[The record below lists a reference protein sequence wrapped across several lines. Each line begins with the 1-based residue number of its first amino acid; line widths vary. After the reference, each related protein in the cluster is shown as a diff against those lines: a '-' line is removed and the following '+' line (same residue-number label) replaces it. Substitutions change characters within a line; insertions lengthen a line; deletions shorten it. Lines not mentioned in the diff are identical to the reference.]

1 MSQSQQVVTQAA
13 PELTLRSILVGL
25 VAAVVIGCAYPY
37 CVLKLGFGPNLS
49 VVSAFFGFI
58 ALVLIL
64 RASGTN
70 ARENNIVQTMGTSAG
85 QTAFMAV
92 LLAAFDML
100 NAKGVLNPPIHL
112 GTWQIFFWLCSASLL
127 GILLAVPMRRHYI
140 DEENLT
146 YADGLAAG
154 ETIKVLHEGR
164 EKGASAGPVRALGIG
179 SLASALL
186 FILTSFTKLFA
197 DTWLIPGLQPMN
209 IGFNWS
215 LLSFGS
221 GLLVGFRI
229 CLAMA
234 IGTAISW
241 FILPTYLLRHG
252 MITPVVTNGVPVA
265 TFAMTLRWVMWPA
278 TGLMVAGGLTSLVL
292 KWNLIVKTFQGL
304 RGSKIDHHDFPM
316 RWVAVGAVIMT
327 VIICLVQYFSMGIP
341 VWLSFIAILLS
352 LPLMLV
358 GLRVLGETNWG
369 PISAMSNMM
378 QAIFAFISPGNV
390 PVNMSSSG
398 LTGTI
403 AVTSEALMQDFKA
416 GQLIG
421 SNSKNLTIAQLIAA
435 PVGSMATAV
444 IYPILRDRFGIGPA
458 GLSSPISVKW
468 AGFAELLTKGLNAL
482 PPGCLVGLLIGIAV
496 GIMLTLLAEF
506 LSESQAEKVPS
517 PAAIGI
523 GMLIPASVLMTFI
536 LGGVGQFIWAKVG
549 KKSESEYRIPL
560 ASGLIAGEAILA
572 VVLAIMAAVGWV
584 KP

>member
-1 MSQSQQVVTQAA
+1 MTQARTVA
-13 PELTLRSILVGL
+13 TTTGPELTVRSIVVGL
-25 VAAVVIGCAYPY
+25 AVALVIGSAYPY

-64 RASGTN
+64 RATGTN
-70 ARENNIVQTMGTSAG
+70 PRENNIVQTMGTSAG
-85 QTAFMAV
+85 QTAFMCV
-92 LLAAFDML
+92 LLAAFDLL

-112 GTWQIFFWLCSASLL
+112 GTFQIFFWLCSASLL

-146 YADGLAAG
+146 YADGMAAG
-154 ETIKVLHEGR
+154 ETIIVLHEGR
-164 EKGASAGPVRALGIG
+164 DKGASAGPVKALGLG
-179 SLASALL
+179 SLASGVLM
-186 FILTSFTKLFA
+186 ILTSFLKLFS
-197 DTWLIPGLQPMN
+197 DTWFLPGMQPMN
-209 IGFNWS
+209 IGLNWS

-234 IGTAISW
+234 IGMFISW
-241 FILPTYLLRHG
+241 FILPPYLLSHG
-252 MITPVVTNGVPVA
+252 MIPEQTYP
-265 TFAMTLRWVMWPA
+265 MTLRWVMWPA
-278 TGLMVAGGLTSLVL
+278 TGLMVAGGLTSLAL
-292 KWNLIVKTFQGL
+292 KWNLIVKTFRGL
-304 RGSKIDHHDFPM
+304 KGGRMDHRDFPM
-316 RWVAVGAVIMT
+316 QWVVAGSILMT
-327 VIICLVQYFSMGIP
+327 VVVCMVQYFSMGIP
-341 VWLSFIAILLS
+341 VWLSLIAVLLS

-378 QAIFAFISPGNV
+378 QAVFAFISPGNV

-416 GQLIG
+416 GQLVG
-421 SNSKNLTIAQLIAA
+421 SNPRNLTVAQLLAA
-435 PVGSMATAV
+435 PVGSIATAIV
-444 IYPILRDRFGIGPA
+444 YPVLRDKFGIGPQ

-482 PPGCLVGLLIGIAV
+482 PPGCLVGLAIGIV
-496 GIMLTLLAEF
+496 LGIALTLLAERW
-506 LSESQAEKVPS
+506 AELVPS
-517 PAAIGI
+517 PSAIGI

-536 LGGVGQFIWAKVG
+536 LGGVGQFVWSRVSP
-549 KKSESEYRIPL
+549 KSEEEYRIPL
-560 ASGLIAGEAILA
+560 ASGLIAGEALLA
-572 VVLAIMAAVGWV
+572 VVLAILAAAGVNF
-584 KP
+584 

>member
-1 MSQSQQVVTQAA
+1 MNHAKPDPHTGG
-13 PELTLRSILVGL
+13 PELTGRSIAIGL
-25 VAAVVIGCAYPY
+25 IVALVIGSAYPY

-49 VVSAFFGFI
+49 VVSAFFGFM
-58 ALVLIL
+58 ALVPLVFIL
-64 RASGTN
+64 GLTDTN

-100 NAKGVLNPPIHL
+100 NANGVFNPPIYL
-112 GTWQIFFWLCSASLL
+112 NTLQIFLWLCSASLL

-164 EKGASAGPVRALGIG
+164 ESGVAHGPLAALGIG
-179 SLASALL
+179 TVLSGALMMITTFFKWL
-186 FILTSFTKLFA
+186 R
-197 DTWLIPGLQPMN
+197 DTWFIPGKEAMN
-209 IGFNWS
+209 IGFNIS

-241 FILPTYLLRHG
+241 FILPHFLQAQG
-252 MITPVVTNGVPVA
+252 MIPAQTYRE
-265 TFAMTLRWVMWPA
+265 TLKWVMWPA

-292 KWNLIVKTFQGL
+292 KWNLIVKTFRGL
-304 RGSKIDHHDFPM
+304 KSSTTARSDFPM
-316 RWVAVGAVIMT
+316 QWVVIGSIVMT
-327 VIICLVQYFSMGIP
+327 IVICLVQYFSMGIP
-341 VWLSFIAILLS
+341 VYLSFIAIILS

-398 LTGTI
+398 LTGTV

-416 GQLIG
+416 GQLLK
-421 SNSKNLTIAQLIAA
+421 SNPRSLTIAQLIAA
-435 PVGSMATAV
+435 PVGSIATAIV
-444 IYPILRDRFGIGPA
+444 YPVLRNKFGIGDT

-468 AGFAELLTKGLNAL
+468 ASFAQLLTKGLAAL
-482 PPGCLVGLLIGIAV
+482 PPGCLVGLIIGIAV
-496 GIMLTLLAEF
+496 GIILTLLAEKWGD
-506 LSESQAEKVPS
+506 LVPS
-517 PAAIGI
+517 PSAMGI
-523 GMLIPASVLMTFI
+523 GMLITAAVLLTFI
-536 LGGVGQFIWAKVG
+536 LGGVAQLIWSKASPETEKRF
-549 KKSESEYRIPL
+549 RIPL
-560 ASGLIAGEAILA
+560 ASGLIAGEAIIA
-572 VVLAIMAAVGWV
+572 VVLAVMAALGV
-584 KP
+584 KF

>member
-1 MSQSQQVVTQAA
+1 MPEAKTASTV
-13 PELTLRSILVGL
+13 PELTARSIIIGL
-25 VAAVVIGCAYPY
+25 IVALIIGCAYPY

-49 VVSAFFGFI
+49 VVSAFFGFM
-58 ALVLIL
+58 ALVPLVSAL
-64 RASGTN
+64 RLTDTN

-100 NAKGVLNPPIHL
+100 NAKGVLNPPIYL
-112 GTWQIFFWLCSASLL
+112 NTLQIFCWLCSASLL

-164 EKGASAGPVRALGIG
+164 ESGLSRAPLAALGIG
-179 SLASALL
+179 TILSGALMMATT
-186 FILTSFTKLFA
+186 FWKWVR
-197 DTWLIPGLQPMN
+197 DTWFIPGQQAMN
-209 IGFNWS
+209 IGFNIS

-241 FILPTYLLRHG
+241 FILPRYLLSHG
-252 MITPVVTNGVPVA
+252 MITALTYPA
-265 TFAMTLRWVMWPA
+265 TLRWVMWPA

-292 KWNLIVKTFQGL
+292 KWNLIVKSFQVL
-304 RGSKIDHHDFPM
+304 RGRKVGTENRPM
-316 RWVAVGAVIMT
+316 QWVIVGSLVMT
-327 VIICLVQYFSMGIP
+327 VVICLVQYFSMGIP
-341 VWLSFIAILLS
+341 MWLSFIAILLS
-352 LPLMLV
+352 MPLMLV

-421 SNSKNLTIAQLIAA
+421 SNSRNLSIAQLIAA
-435 PVGSMATAV
+435 PVGSIATAV
-444 IYPILRDRFGIGPA
+444 VYPVLRDKFGIGPQ

-468 AGFAELLTKGLNAL
+468 AGFAELLTKGFSAL
-482 PPGCLVGLLIGIAV
+482 PPGCLVGLLIGIVV
-496 GIMLTLLAEF
+496 GIGLTLLAEMY
-506 LSESQAEKVPS
+506 SQKTPS

-523 GMLIPASVLMTFI
+523 GMLINASVLITFI
-536 LGGVGQFIWAKVG
+536 LGGVAQLFWAKTSPT
-549 KKSESEYRIPL
+549 SEGEFRVPL
-560 ASGLIAGEAILA
+560 ASGLIVGEAILA
-572 VVLAIMAAVGWV
+572 VVLAL
-584 KP
+584 

>member
-1 MSQSQQVVTQAA
+1 MKKSSTAQAKHG
-13 PELTLRSILVGL
+13 PELTARSIVVGL
-25 VAAVVIGCAYPY
+25 IVALVIGSAYPY

-58 ALVLIL
+58 ALVLIM
-64 RASGTN
+64 RAAGTN

-85 QTAFMAV
+85 QTAFMCV

-100 NAKGVLNPPIHL
+100 NQKGVLNPPIHL
-112 GTWQIFFWLCSASLL
+112 GTLQIFLWLCSASLL

-154 ETIKVLHEGR
+154 QTIVVLHEGR
-164 EKGASAGPVRALGIG
+164 DKGTSAGPVKALGLG
-179 SLASALL
+179 GLSSGVLTLM
-186 FILTSFTKLFA
+186 TSFLRLFP
-197 DTWLIPGLQPMN
+197 DTWFLPGMQPMN

-229 CLAMA
+229 CMAMA
-234 IGTAISW
+234 LGMFISW
-241 FILPTYLLRHG
+241 FILPSYLVSHG
-252 MITPVVTNGVPVA
+252 MIPEQTYP
-265 TFAMTLRWVMWPA
+265 MTLRWVMWPA
-278 TGLMVAGGLTSLVL
+278 TGLMVAGGLTSLAL

-304 RGSKIDHHDFPM
+304 KSSTLEEERKDFPM
-316 RWVAVGAVIMT
+316 RWVVVGSVVMT
-327 VIICLVQYFSMGIP
+327 VIICLIQYFSMGIP
-341 VWLSFIAILLS
+341 VWLSFLAIVLS

-398 LTGTI
+398 LTGTV

-416 GQLIG
+416 GQLIH
-421 SNSKNLTIAQLIAA
+421 SNPRNLTIAQLIAA
-435 PVGSMATAV
+435 PVGSLTTAV
-444 IYPILRDRFGIGPA
+444 VYPLLRDRFGIGPE

-468 AGFAELLTKGLNAL
+468 AGFAELLTSGLKAL
-482 PPGCLVGLLIGIAV
+482 PPGCLVGLAIGVAV
-496 GIMLTLLAEF
+496 GIALTLLAEKY
-506 LSESQAEKVPS
+506 ADAVPS
-517 PAAIGI
+517 PSAIGI

-536 LGGVGQFIWAKVG
+536 MGGVGQFVWSKVSP
-549 KKSESEYRIPL
+549 KAEEDYRIPL

-572 VVLAIMAAVGWV
+572 VVQAILAAAGVNL
-584 KP
+584 

>member
-1 MSQSQQVVTQAA
+1 MGTSKAVTAA
-13 PELTLRSILVGL
+13 PELTLRSIVVGL
-25 VAAVVIGCAYPY
+25 FVALIIGSAYPY

-64 RASGTN
+64 RATGTN

-85 QTAFMAV
+85 QTAFMCV
-92 LLAAFDML
+92 LLAAFDLL

-164 EKGASAGPVRALGIG
+164 EKGTSSGPLKALGLG
-179 SLASALL
+179 TFASGALMLA
-186 FILTSFTKLFA
+186 TTKFQWIR
-197 DTWLIPGLQPMN
+197 DTWFLPGMQPMN
-209 IGFNWS
+209 IGFNFS

-234 IGTAISW
+234 IGTAVSW
-241 FILPTYLLRHG
+241 FILPPFLLSHG
-252 MITPVVTNGVPVA
+252 MIA
-265 TFAMTLRWVMWPA
+265 EQTFPITLRWVMWPA
-278 TGLMVAGGLTSLVL
+278 TGLMVAGGLTSLAL
-292 KWNLIVKTFQGL
+292 KWNLIVKTFRGL
-304 RGSKIDHHDFPM
+304 RGSQMEHTDFPM
-316 RWVAVGAVIMT
+316 QWVAIGSIVMAV
-327 VIICLVQYFSMGIP
+327 VICLVQYISMGIP
-341 VWLSFIAILLS
+341 VYLSFIAILLS

-378 QAIFAFISPGNV
+378 QAVFAFISPGNV

-416 GQLIG
+416 GQLLK
-421 SNSKNLTIAQLIAA
+421 SNPRNLTIAQLIAA
-435 PVGSMATAV
+435 PVGSIATAIV
-444 IYPILRDRFGIGPA
+444 YPILRDKYGIGPQ
-458 GLSSPISVKW
+458 GLSAPISVKW
-468 AGFAELLTKGLNAL
+468 AGFAELLTKGFNAL
-482 PPGCLVGLLIGIAV
+482 PPGCLVGLAIGIAAGV
-496 GIMLTLLAEF
+496 LLTLLAEKWG
-506 LSESQAEKVPS
+506 EKIPS
-517 PAAIGI
+517 PSAIGI

-536 LGGVGQFIWAKVG
+536 LGGVGQFVWARVSPETEKA
-549 KKSESEYRIPL
+549 YRIPL
-560 ASGLIAGEAILA
+560 ASGLICGEAIVA
-572 VVLAIMAAVGWV
+572 VVLAILAALGL
-584 KP
+584 

>member
-1 MSQSQQVVTQAA
+1 MTETRTAA
-13 PELTLRSILVGL
+13 VKTGPELTVRSIIVGL
-25 VAAVVIGCAYPY
+25 FVAIVIGSAYPY
-37 CVLKLGFGPNLS
+37 CVLELGFGPNLS

-64 RASGTN
+64 RAAGTN

-85 QTAFMAV
+85 QTAFMCV
-92 LLAAFDML
+92 LLAAFDLL

-112 GTWQIFFWLCSASLL
+112 GTLQIFLWLCSASLL

-146 YADGLAAG
+146 YADGMAAG
-154 ETIKVLHEGR
+154 ETIIVLHEGR
-164 EKGASAGPVRALGIG
+164 EKGASAGPVRALGLG
-179 SLASALL
+179 SLASGVLM
-186 FILTSFTKLFA
+186 ILTSFLKVFP
-197 DTWLIPGLQPMN
+197 DTWLLPGMQPMN

-234 IGTAISW
+234 IGTFISW
-241 FILPTYLLRHG
+241 FLLPSYLVSHG
-252 MITPVVTNGVPVA
+252 MIPEQTYP
-265 TFAMTLRWVMWPA
+265 MTLRWVMWPA
-278 TGLMVAGGLTSLVL
+278 TGLMVAGGLTSLAL
-292 KWNLIVKTFQGL
+292 KWNLIVKTFRGL
-304 RGSKIDHHDFPM
+304 KGSKVDNRDFPM
-316 RWVAVGAVIMT
+316 QWVIVGSLVMT
-327 VIICLVQYFSMGIP
+327 VVICLVQYFSMGIP
-341 VWLSFIAILLS
+341 MWLSFIAILLS

-421 SNSKNLTIAQLIAA
+421 SNSRNLTIAQLIAA
-435 PVGSMATAV
+435 PVGSIATAV
-444 IYPILRDRFGIGPA
+444 VYPVLRDKFGIGPQ

-468 AGFAELLTKGLNAL
+468 AGFAELLTKGFSAL
-482 PPGCLVGLLIGIAV
+482 PPGCLVGLLIGIVV
-496 GIMLTLLAEF
+496 GIGLTLLAEMY
-506 LSESQAEKVPS
+506 SQKTPS

-536 LGGVGQFIWAKVG
+536 LGGVGQLIWAKSSP
-549 KKSESEYRIPL
+549 KSEDDYRIPL

-572 VVLAIMAAVGWV
+572 VVLAILAALGVNF
-584 KP
+584 

>member
-1 MSQSQQVVTQAA
+1 MAESKTPSG
-13 PELTLRSILVGL
+13 PELSVRAIIIGL
-25 VAAVVIGCAYPY
+25 FVAMIIGAAYPY

-49 VVSAFFGFI
+49 VVSAFFGFM
-58 ALVLIL
+58 ALVPLVFVL
-64 RASGTN
+64 KLTDTN
-70 ARENNIVQTMGTSAG
+70 ARENNVVQTMGTSAG

-100 NAKGVLNPPIHL
+100 NAKGVLNPPIYL
-112 GTWQIFFWLCSASLL
+112 NTWQIFLWLCSASLL

-164 EKGASAGPVRALGIG
+164 ESGLSKAPLAALGIG
-179 SLASALL
+179 TFLSGALMMVTT
-186 FILTSFTKLFA
+186 FFKWIRE
-197 DTWLIPGLQPMN
+197 TWFIPGQEAMN
-209 IGFNWS
+209 IGFNIS

-241 FILPTYLLRHG
+241 FILPHFLFARG
-252 MITPVVTNGVPVA
+252 MITALTYPA
-265 TFAMTLRWVMWPA
+265 TLRWVMWPA
-278 TGLMVAGGLTSLVL
+278 TGLMVAGGLTSLAL
-292 KWNLIVKTFQGL
+292 KWNLIVKTFRGL
-304 RGSKIDHHDFPM
+304 RGSRMGQRDFPM
-316 RWVAVGAVIMT
+316 VWVVIGGVVMT
-327 VIICLVQYFSMGIP
+327 VVLCVLQYFSMGIP
-341 VWLSFIAILLS
+341 MYLSLIAILLS

-378 QAIFAFISPGNV
+378 QAVFAFISPGNV

-416 GQLIG
+416 GQLVG
-421 SNSKNLTIAQLIAA
+421 SNPRNLTIAQLIAA
-435 PVGSMATAV
+435 PIGALATAV
-444 IYPILRDRFGIGPA
+444 VYPVLRAKFGIGPQ

-468 AGFAELLTKGLNAL
+468 AGFAELLTQGFKAL
-482 PPGCLVGLLIGIAV
+482 PPGCLYGLIIGIVV
-496 GIMLTLLAEF
+496 GVILTLLAEKWP
-506 LSESQAEKVPS
+506 EYVPS

-523 GMLIPASVLMTFI
+523 GMLITAAVLLTFI
-536 LGGVGQFIWAKVG
+536 LGGIVQLIWARTSPETEKL
-549 KKSESEYRIPL
+549 YRIPL
-560 ASGLIAGEAILA
+560 ASGLICGEAIIA
-572 VVLAIMAAVGWV
+572 VVLAILAAVRV
-584 KP
+584 NF

>member
-1 MSQSQQVVTQAA
+1 MSKTTTAA
-13 PELTLRSILVGL
+13 IQTGSELTARSIVVGL
-25 VAAVVIGCAYPY
+25 IVAMIIGSAYPY

-49 VVSAFFGFI
+49 VVSAFLGFMTLVP
-58 ALVLIL
+58 LVLIL
-64 RASGTN
+64 RAVDTN

-85 QTAFMAV
+85 QTAFMCV

-100 NAKGVLNPPIHL
+100 NTKGVLIPPIHL
-112 GTWQIFFWLCSASLL
+112 GTAQIFFWLCSASLL

-146 YADGLAAG
+146 YADGMAAG
-154 ETIKVLHEGR
+154 ETILVLHEGR
-164 EKGASAGPVRALGIG
+164 EKGTSARPVKALALG
-179 SLASALL
+179 SLASGVLM
-186 FILTSFTKLFA
+186 ILTSFLKLFP
-197 DTWLIPGLQPMN
+197 DTWLLPGMAPMN

-221 GLLVGFRI
+221 GLLVGWRI

-241 FILPTYLLRHG
+241 FILPGFLLSHG
-252 MITPVVTNGVPVA
+252 MIPEQTYP
-265 TFAMTLRWVMWPA
+265 MTLRWVMWPA
-278 TGLMVAGGLTSLVL
+278 TGLMVAGGLISLAL
-292 KWNLIVKTFQGL
+292 KWNLIVKTFRGLKDSKVGDQGQ
-304 RGSKIDHHDFPM
+304 REFPM
-316 RWVAVGAVIMT
+316 QWVVIGSLVMT
-327 VIICLVQYFSMGIP
+327 VVICLVQYFSMGIP
-341 VWLSFIAILLS
+341 MWLSFIAILLS

-369 PISAMSNMM
+369 PISAMSNMI

-416 GQLIG
+416 GQLIR
-421 SNSKNLTIAQLIAA
+421 SNPRNLTIAQLIAA
-435 PVGSMATAV
+435 PVGSLATALV
-444 IYPILRDRFGIGPA
+444 YPLLRDRFGIGPS

-468 AGFAELLTKGLNAL
+468 AGFAELLTRGLSAL
-482 PPGCLVGLLIGIAV
+482 PPGCLVGLVIGIAV
-496 GIMLTLLAEF
+496 GIGLTLLAEKYK
-506 LSESQAEKVPS
+506 ENIPS

-536 LGGVGQFIWAKVG
+536 LGGVGQLVWAKTSP
-549 KKSESEYRIPL
+549 KSEEDFRIPL

-572 VVLAIMAAVGWV
+572 VVLALFAALGINF
-584 KP
+584 

>member
-1 MSQSQQVVTQAA
+1 MTQSSNVANQSG
-13 PELTLRSILVGL
+13 PELTTRSIIVGL
-25 VAAVVIGCAYPY
+25 VVALIIGSAYPY

-64 RASGTN
+64 RAAGTN

-85 QTAFMAV
+85 QTAFMCI

-100 NAKGVLNPPIHL
+100 NTKGVLNPPIHL
-112 GTWQIFFWLCSASLL
+112 GTAQIFFWLCSASLL

-146 YADGLAAG
+146 YADGMAAG
-154 ETIKVLHEGR
+154 ETILVLHEGR
-164 EKGASAGPVRALGIG
+164 EKGASAGPVKALGLG
-179 SLASALL
+179 SLASGGLM
-186 FILTSFTKLFA
+186 ILTSFLKLFP
-197 DTWLIPGLQPMN
+197 DTWLLPGMQPMN

-241 FILPTYLLRHG
+241 FILPSYLLSHG
-252 MITPVVTNGVPVA
+252 MIPEQTYP
-265 TFAMTLRWVMWPA
+265 MTLRWVMWPA
-278 TGLMVAGGLTSLVL
+278 TGLMVAGGLTSLAL
-292 KWNLIVKTFQGL
+292 KWNLIVKTFRGL
-304 RGSKIDHHDFPM
+304 KDSKVGELGQREFPM
-316 RWVAVGAVIMT
+316 QWVVIGSLVMT
-327 VIICLVQYFSMGIP
+327 VVICLVQYFSMGIP

-378 QAIFAFISPGNV
+378 QAIFAIISPGNV

-416 GQLIG
+416 GQLIR
-421 SNSKNLTIAQLIAA
+421 SNPRSLTIAQLIAA
-435 PVGSMATAV
+435 PVGSLATALV
-444 IYPILRDRFGIGPA
+444 YPVLRDKFGIGP
-458 GLSSPISVKW
+458 
-468 AGFAELLTKGLNAL
+468 
-482 PPGCLVGLLIGIAV
+482 
-496 GIMLTLLAEF
+496 
-506 LSESQAEKVPS
+506 
-517 PAAIGI
+517 
-523 GMLIPASVLMTFI
+523 
-536 LGGVGQFIWAKVG
+536 
-549 KKSESEYRIPL
+549 
-560 ASGLIAGEAILA
+560 SG
-572 VVLAIMAAVGWV
+572 
-584 KP
+584 

>member
-1 MSQSQQVVTQAA
+1 METAKQSDH
-13 PELTLRSILVGL
+13 PELTLRSIIVGL
-25 VAAVVIGCAYPY
+25 IVAVVIGSAYPY

-64 RASGTN
+64 RAAGTN
-70 ARENNIVQTMGTSAG
+70 PRENNIVQTMGTSAG
-85 QTAFMAV
+85 QTSFMCV

-100 NAKGVLNPPIHL
+100 NARGVLNPPIHL
-112 GTWQIFFWLCSASLL
+112 GTTQIFLWLCSASLL

-164 EKGASAGPVRALGIG
+164 EKGASAGAVRALGLG
-179 SLASALL
+179 SLASGALM
-186 FILTSFTKLFA
+186 FLTSFLKLFS
-197 DTWLIPGLQPMN
+197 DTWFLPGMQPMS
-209 IGFNWS
+209 IGLNWS

-234 IGTAISW
+234 IGMFVSW
-241 FILPTYLLRHG
+241 FILPSYLLSHG
-252 MITPVVTNGVPVA
+252 MITEQTYPI
-265 TFAMTLRWVMWPA
+265 TLRWVMWPA
-278 TGLMVAGGLTSLVL
+278 TGLMVAGGLTSLAL
-292 KWNLIVKTFQGL
+292 KWNLIVKTFRGL
-304 RGSKIDHHDFPM
+304 RGSQIAHADFPM
-316 RWVAVGAVIMT
+316 RWVVSGAIGMT
-327 VIICLVQYFSMGIP
+327 VVICVIQYFSMGIP
-341 VWLSFIAILLS
+341 MWLSLIAIILS

-398 LTGTI
+398 LTGTV

-416 GQLIG
+416 GQLVG
-421 SNSKNLTIAQLIAA
+421 SNSRNLTVAQLIAA
-435 PVGSMATAV
+435 PIGALATAV
-444 IYPILRDRFGIGPA
+444 VYPVLRNKFGLGPQ

-482 PPGCLVGLLIGIAV
+482 PPGCLIGLTV
-496 GIMLTLLAEF
+496 GIVVGVILTLLAEKWGEF
-506 LSESQAEKVPS
+506 IPS
-517 PAAIGI
+517 SSAIGI
-523 GMLIPASVLMTFI
+523 GMLLPASVLMTFV
-536 LGGVGQFIWAKVG
+536 LGGLAQLVWARTSSKT
-549 KKSESEYRIPL
+549 EHDFRIPL

-572 VVLAIMAAVGWV
+572 VVQAVLAATGVNL
-584 KP
+584 

>member
-1 MSQSQQVVTQAA
+1 MGQNEIPAA
-13 PELTLRSILVGL
+13 AGHPELTARSIVVGL
-25 VAAVVIGCAYPY
+25 VVAVIIGCAYPY

-58 ALVLIL
+58 ILVLIM
-64 RASGTN
+64 RAAGTN

-85 QTAFMAV
+85 QTAFMCV

-100 NAKGVLNPPIHL
+100 NAKGLLSPEIHL

-164 EKGASAGPVRALGIG
+164 DKGASAGPVKALGLG
-179 SLASALL
+179 GLASGIVM
-186 FILTSFTKLFA
+186 FLTSFVKVIH
-197 DTWLIPGLQPMN
+197 DTWYFPGMQPMN
-209 IGFNWS
+209 IGLNWS

-234 IGTAISW
+234 IGVAISW
-241 FILPTYLLRHG
+241 FILPPYLVSQG
-252 MITPVVTNGVPVA
+252 MIPEM
-265 TFAMTLRWVMWPA
+265 TFPMTLRWVMWPA
-278 TGLMVAGGLTSLVL
+278 TGLMVAGGLMSLAL
-292 KWNLIVKTFQGL
+292 KWKLIVKTFQSFK
-304 RGSKIDHHDFPM
+304 GSQVGHTDFPL
-316 RWVAVGAVIMT
+316 RYVIVGSIAMT
-327 VIICLVQYFSMGIP
+327 VVLCIVQYISMGIP
-341 VWLSFIAILLS
+341 MWLTLIAIVLS

-378 QAIFAFISPGNV
+378 QAVFAFIAPGNL

-403 AVTSEALMQDFKA
+403 AVTSEALMQDYRSGA
-416 GQLIG
+416 VVG
-421 SNSKNLTIAQLIAA
+421 SNPRVLTIAQLIAA
-435 PVGSMATAV
+435 PVGSIATAIV
-444 IYPILRDRFGIGPA
+444 YPLLRDKFGLGPD

-468 AGFAELLTKGLNAL
+468 AGFAELLTQGFNAL
-482 PPGCLVGLLIGIAV
+482 PKGCLVGLAIGISV
-496 GIMLTLLAEF
+496 GIILTLLAEKF
-506 LSESQAEKVPS
+506 GENIPS
-517 PAAIGI
+517 PSAIGI
-523 GMLIPASVLMTFI
+523 GMLIPASVLITFV
-536 LGGVGQFIWAKVG
+536 LGGVAQLIWAKS
-549 KKSESEYRIPL
+549 SEKTESDYRIPL

-572 VVLAIMAAVGWV
+572 VVLAILAAAGINF
-584 KP
+584 

>member
-1 MSQSQQVVTQAA
+1 MSDNTTAVSQSG
-13 PELTLRSILVGL
+13 PELSARSI
-25 VAAVVIGCAYPY
+25 VIGLFVAMIIGSAYPY

-49 VVSAFFGFI
+49 VVSAFLGFMTLVPLV
-58 ALVLIL
+58 ALL
-64 RASGTN
+64 RLTDTN

-85 QTAFMAV
+85 QTAFMCV

-112 GTWQIFFWLCSASLL
+112 GTAQIFFWLCSASLL

-154 ETIKVLHEGR
+154 ETILVLHEGR
-164 EKGASAGPVRALGIG
+164 AKGASAGPVKALALG
-179 SLASALL
+179 SLASGALM
-186 FILTSFTKLFA
+186 ILTSFLKLFP
-197 DTWLIPGLQPMN
+197 DTWLLPGMAPMN

-229 CLAMA
+229 CMAMA

-241 FILPTYLLRHG
+241 FILPSFLVSHG
-252 MITPVVTNGVPVA
+252 MIAEA
-265 TFAMTLRWVMWPA
+265 TYPLTLRWVMWPA
-278 TGLMVAGGLTSLVL
+278 TGLMVAGGLTSLAL
-292 KWNLIVKTFQGL
+292 KWNLIVKTFRGL
-304 RGSKIDHHDFPM
+304 KGSSVVDQHLREFPM
-316 RWVAVGAVIMT
+316 QWVVIGSLVMT
-327 VIICLVQYFSMGIP
+327 VVICLVQYFSMGIP
-341 VWLSFIAILLS
+341 LWLSLIAILLS

-416 GQLIG
+416 GQLVR
-421 SNSKNLTIAQLIAA
+421 SNPRNLTIAQLIAA
-435 PVGSMATAV
+435 PIGSMATALV
-444 IYPILRDRFGIGPA
+444 YPVLRDKFGLGPG

-468 AGFAELLTKGLNAL
+468 AGFAELLTQGLNAL
-482 PPGCLVGLLIGIAV
+482 PPGCLVGLMIGIAV
-496 GIMLTLLAEF
+496 GIVLTLLAERY
-506 LSESQAEKVPS
+506 EKHTPS

-536 LGGVGQFIWAKVG
+536 LGGMAQLIWARTSS
-549 KKSESEYRIPL
+549 KSEEDFRIPL
-560 ASGLIAGEAILA
+560 ASGLIAGEALLA
-572 VVLAIMAAVGWV
+572 VVLALLAAWGVNF
-584 KP
+584 

>member
-1 MSQSQQVVTQAA
+1 MSSSQKSTA
-13 PELTLRSILVGL
+13 PELTTRSIIVGL
-25 VAAVVIGCAYPY
+25 IVAAVIGSAYPY
-37 CVLKLGFGPNLS
+37 SVLKLGFGPNLS

-58 ALVLIL
+58 ALVLIM
-64 RASGTN
+64 RAAGTN

-85 QTAFMAV
+85 QTAFMCV

-100 NAKGVLNPPIHL
+100 NQKGVLTPPIHL

-154 ETIKVLHEGR
+154 ETIRVLHEGR
-164 EKGASAGPVRALGIG
+164 DKGASAGPVKALGIG
-179 SLASALL
+179 GLASAALMSATN
-186 FILTSFTKLFA
+186 FFHAFA
-197 DTWLIPGLQPMN
+197 DTWFLPGMQPMN

-221 GLLVGFRI
+221 GLLVGFRV
-229 CLAMA
+229 CFAMA
-234 IGTAISW
+234 IGMFISW
-241 FILPTYLLRHG
+241 FILPGYLVKYG
-252 MITPVVTNGVPVA
+252 MITEA
-265 TFAMTLRWVMWPA
+265 TYPITLRWVMWPA
-278 TGLMVAGGLTSLVL
+278 TGLMVAGGLMSLAL
-292 KWNLIVKTFQGL
+292 KWNLIVKTFKGL
-304 RGSKIDHHDFPM
+304 KASSIESRDFPM
-316 RWVAVGAVIMT
+316 RWVAIGAIGMT
-327 VIICLVQYFSMGIP
+327 VVVCLVQYFSMGIP
-341 VWLSFIAILLS
+341 VWLSFIAVLLS

-416 GQLIG
+416 GQLVG
-421 SNSKNLTIAQLIAA
+421 SNPRNLTIAQLIAA
-435 PVGSMATAV
+435 PVGSLATALV
-444 IYPILRDRFGIGPA
+444 YPVLRNKFGIGPD

-468 AGFAELLTKGLNAL
+468 AGFAELLTKGFNAL
-482 PPGCLVGLLIGIAV
+482 PPGCLVGLAV
-496 GIMLTLLAEF
+496 GIGVGIILTLLAEKY
-506 LSESQAEKVPS
+506 AEVTPS

-523 GMLIPASVLMTFI
+523 GMLIPAAVLMTFI
-536 LGGVGQFIWAKVG
+536 LGGVAQLIWAQVS
-549 KKSESEYRIPL
+549 KKTEDDFRIPL
-560 ASGLIAGEAILA
+560 ASGLIAGEAIIA
-572 VVLAIMAAVGWV
+572 VALAILAAAGVNF
-584 KP
+584 

>member
-1 MSQSQQVVTQAA
+1 MEETNARAA
-13 PELTLRSILVGL
+13 TTGPELTIRSIIVGL
-25 VAAVVIGCAYPY
+25 IVALVIGSAYPY
-37 CVLKLGFGPNLS
+37 CLLKLGFGPNLS

-85 QTAFMAV
+85 QTAFMCV
-92 LLAAFDML
+92 LLAAFDLL

-154 ETIKVLHEGR
+154 ETIIVLHEGR
-164 EKGASAGPVRALGIG
+164 EKGASAGPVKALGLG
-179 SLASALL
+179 SLASGVLM
-186 FILTSFTKLFA
+186 ILTSFLKVFP
-197 DTWLIPGLQPMN
+197 DTWLLPGMQPMN

-234 IGTAISW
+234 IGTAVSW
-241 FILPTYLLRHG
+241 FILPPFLLRHG
-252 MITPVVTNGVPVA
+252 MIPA
-265 TFAMTLRWVMWPA
+265 QTFPMTLRWVMWPA
-278 TGLMVAGGLTSLVL
+278 TGLMVAGGLTSLLL
-292 KWNLIVKTFQGL
+292 KWNLIVKTFRGL
-304 RGSKIDHHDFPM
+304 RGSQVDNRDFPM
-316 RWVAVGAVIMT
+316 QWVIVGSLVMT
-327 VIICLVQYFSMGIP
+327 VVICLVQYFSMGIP
-341 VWLSFIAILLS
+341 MWLSFIAILLS

-421 SNSKNLTIAQLIAA
+421 SNSRNLTIAQLIAA
-435 PVGSMATAV
+435 PVGSFATAIV
-444 IYPILRDRFGIGPA
+444 YPVLRDKFGIGA
-458 GLSSPISVKW
+458 TGLSSPISVKW
-468 AGFAELLTKGLNAL
+468 ASFAELLTKGFSAL
-482 PPGCLVGLLIGIAV
+482 PPGCLVGLIFGIAV
-496 GIMLTLLAEF
+496 GILLTLL
-506 LSESQAEKVPS
+506 SEKWDYVPS
-517 PAAIGI
+517 PSAMGI
-523 GMLIPASVLMTFI
+523 GMLITAAVLLTFI
-536 LGGVGQFIWAKVG
+536 LGGVAQLIWAKVSPETE
-549 KKSESEYRIPL
+549 KAYRIPL
-560 ASGLIAGEAILA
+560 ASGLICGEAIIA
-572 VVLAIMAAVGWV
+572 VVLAILAAAGVN
-584 KP
+584 